1 MQNDAL
7 ANSIV
12 YVIDD
17 DESARGSLEFLL
29 DVAGIRVRSFA
40 SGDDFLNAGPPL
52 RNACI
57 ITDVR
62 MPGIGGVELTRRIK
76 QADPSVP
83 VIVITGHADVPLAIQ
98 AMKAGA
104 ADFIE
109 KPFGDDAILGAIRRA
124 LSERAQGDA
133 AAEERREIEA
143 RLAQLS
149 GRERDVVEGLA
160 AGKANKMIAFD
171 LGISPRTVEVYRANA
186 MMKLQAKTLSDL
198 VRMVTLARLPSAQ
211 HGHGSG

>member
-1 MQNDAL
+1 MENDAL
-7 ANSIV
+7 HSSIV

-40 SGDDFLNAGPPL
+40 SGDDFFASSPSLD
-52 RNACI
+52 RACL

-62 MPGIGGVELTRRIK
+62 MPGISGVELTRRIK

-104 ADFIE
+104 SDFIE
-109 KPFGDDAILGAIRRA
+109 KPFEDDTILSAIRRA
-124 LSERAQGDA
+124 LSEKAEGDA

-143 RLAQLS
+143 RLSLLS
-149 GRERDVVEGLA
+149 GRERDVVEGLVE
-160 AGKANKMIAFD
+160 GKANKMIAFD
-171 LGISPRTVEVYRANA
+171 LDISPRTVEVYRANA
-186 MMKLQAKTLSDL
+186 MMKLQAKSLSDL
-198 VRMVTLARLPSAQ
+198 VRMVTIARLS
-211 HGHGSG
+211 

>member
-1 MQNDAL
+1 MTENDAL

-29 DVAGIRVRSFA
+29 DVAGIRVRSFT
-40 SGDDFLNAGPPL
+40 SGDEFLNASPSL

-62 MPGIGGVELTRRIK
+62 MPGIGGVELTWRVK

-124 LSERAQGDA
+124 LSEKAQGDA
-133 AAEERREIEA
+133 AAEERREIET
-143 RLAQLS
+143 RLALLS
-149 GRERDVVEGLA
+149 GRERDVVQGLA

-198 VRMVTLARLPSAQ
+198 VRMVTLARLS
-211 HGHGSG
+211 